1 MCYLLRQVSSFL
13 YFCDFS
19 NITYNCADGGYNNEK
34 IIDIPLVTE
43 INIRV
48 RIDNMVM

>member
-19 NITYNCADGGYNNEK
+19 IIIYNCAGGVYNNEK
-34 IIDIPLVTE
+34 IINIPLVTE

-48 RIDNMVM
+48 RINNMVL